1 MIVRLLALLAF
12 VALVAGSALAE
23 PTPAP
28 APVAEPTPAA
38 TFMPIPPPPSNPPT
52 ALPAAAPT
60 AVPKGVSTPQPPP
73 PANLLTYTGQILDV
87 RNDYVYFTTGDAFAT
102 VDPLRIVSYDTGAI
116 TTIPP
121 ATKMYAKATFDVAT
135 HKIIELAITN
145 RRLPVGQTTDALI
158 GFAISKTA
166 KSAAAEL
173 AGGQKIT
180 GKQVA
185 VTFEINAPPTTN
197 LTDELYISTDV
208 SSWSPTEIKLDRID
222 AYRYRAQR
230 YYASG
235 TKFSYRVTRGS
246 WNSVERGEDGLDSP
260 PHQFFVREVD
270 AMAARVTVYHW
281 SDENAAHPQAGPN
294 AIPTPYNSNPFGG
307 GPGGIT
313 VPQLPTPQATH
324 FPR

>member
-1 MIVRLLALLAF
+1 MIVRFTALLAF

-23 PTPAP
+23 P

-38 TFMPIPPPPSNPPT
+38 TFMPIPPPPSPGPT
-52 ALPAAAPT
+52 LAPT
-60 AVPKGVSTPQPPP
+60 ARPSGAAPISTPQPTPP
-73 PANLLTYTGQILDV
+73 PNLLTYTGQILDV

-102 VDPLRIVSYDTGAI
+102 VDPLRIVSYETGAI

-121 ATKMYAKATFDVAT
+121 TTKMYAKATFDQTT
-135 HKIIELAITN
+135 HKIIELAISTK
-145 RRLPVGQTTDALI
+145 RLPVGQTTSALS
-158 GFAISKTA
+158 GFVIAKSQKTA
-166 KSAAAEL
+166 AEEL
-173 AGGQKIT
+173 AGGQRIT
-180 GKQVA
+180 GRQVA
-185 VTFEINAPPTTN
+185 VTFEINAPPATN
-197 LTDELYISTDV
+197 ITDELYIATDAGG
-208 SSWSPTEIKLDRID
+208 WNPTEIKLDRVD

-235 TKFSYRVTRGS
+235 TRFSYRVTRGS
-246 WNSVERGEDGLDSP
+246 WNSVERGEDNLDSP

-281 SDENAAHPQAGPN
+281 SDENPAHPQAGPN

-313 VPQLPTPQATH
+313 VPQLPTPQPTK
-324 FPR
+324 FR